1 MEFTLP
7 SFPGGYYQSY
17 RYVFFRHHDLGV
29 QASKGAL
36 PGLQDALA
44 DTSVNLTWR
53 VGEVLSVFC
62 PRLILKGRT
71 YIYISIYLPIYLSI
85 YLSYLSVCVWILYI
99 YYRYS
104 IYLYWYTPPQSNLYY
119 TTQSSPRHASDL
131 PGSGC
136 SRLLATPPLSVHG
149 LKHHWLVVSHQ
160 RGGPPFAKLVERSRV
175 CVSFIVDIWLTF
187 WKLTSFGDY
196 SD

>member
-7 SFPGGYYQSY
+7 SFPGGYYKSY

-71 YIYISIYLPIYLSI
+71 YIYIYIYLSI
-85 YLSYLSVCVWILYI
+85 YLSTYL
-99 YYRYS
+99 S
-104 IYLYWYTPPQSNLYY
+104 IYLSIFLIYLCVCEYY
-119 TTQSSPRHASDL
+119 TSIIDTVYIYIDIPLLKATCTTRPKVHPDMLQISQAPDARACL
-131 PGSGC
+131 
-136 SRLLATPPLSVHG
+136 RLHHFQCTALSITGWWSAINEVGPPLQS
-149 LKHHWLVVSHQ
+149 
-160 RGGPPFAKLVERSRV
+160 
-175 CVSFIVDIWLTF
+175 
-187 WKLTSFGDY
+187 
-196 SD
+196 